1 MQKMQNLQNLC
12 ITIQE
17 LRFFKC
23 SECSYQRL
31 LTGPAL
37 CRPFLEDGDWVDG
50 GEEEELEHV
59 PYTPARYPE
68 EKMLERSREFYTLLN
83 QRRSV
88 RFISPEPVPREVIDN
103 VIRTAGMREI
113 EYKSSISCYRN
124 VLHICLFF
132 SLSHLHLPL
141 DRYSP
146 KWSTHRAL
154 DLRCGV
160 RPRDEAPDQADSG
173 GRGGGQLPSEDGGQV
188 GQ

>member
-1 MQKMQNLQNLC
+1 M
-12 ITIQE
+12 
-17 LRFFKC
+17 
-23 SECSYQRL
+23 
-31 LTGPAL
+31 
-37 CRPFLEDGDWVDG
+37 DG